1 MPIITT
7 LSFIP
12 ETHTFFTLFIEPDEL
27 ARILEILFTKANMK
41 KISVEGMSEGKFII
55 KLIDPLYGQGP
66 IDLLRQEGILPHE
79 KDQRP

>member
-1 MPIITT
+1 MAT

-12 ETHTFFTLFIEPDEL
+12 ETHTFFTLFIEPSEL
-27 ARILEILFTKANMK
+27 SRILEILITKTKMK
-41 KISVEGMSEGKFII
+41 DIRVRMSDGKFTIQ
-55 KLIDPLYGQGP
+55 LPDPVYGQGP